1 MQNLVLL
8 VGLPEDEYDITM
20 KAVNMCMN
28 RFCIDEDAAFE
39 LNGVYGMEMP
49 SQTFNNMNAQMHSSK
64 NVLIYPAFEKIVAD
78 GAEDL
83 DIHFIYAGE
92 LIPSRLE
99 PVIVEAMKFYKIKS
113 VMMTDLWM
121 WRENLITKEAM
132 ENFCN
137 GKDEYR
143 KESVNDDFEILFQD
157 LISRH
162 YFETLFGYIRL
173 GYASNYFSSSA
184 MTYFLPKLTKDEL
197 KLIENEDYDFMNTF
211 YDGRNPDVSKAE
223 MAASESDSK
232 FVRGRCRRKTY
243 TIENPDMWHF

>member
-64 NVLIYPAFEKIVAD
+64 NVLIYPAFEKIVAN

-143 KESVNDDFEILFQD
+143 KESVNDDFE
-157 LISRH
+157 
-162 YFETLFGYIRL
+162 TLLRDIIWMYSTWLRN
-173 GYASNYFSSSA
+173 NYFSSSA